1 MIYTDE
7 PLSPGWWLK
16 RLMGQLI
23 ERRPR
28 YDLLQ
33 SYYDGTNGIPAYADA
48 AVRDAARRLMA
59 MSGTNY
65 AELAIEATRERMR
78 PIGFR
83 TGAQNDDLGDSEAW
97 NVWQANSLD
106 ADHKLVDS
114 TVLSLSQAYT
124 IVGAM
129 DPDIGAPL
137 ITAEDDDLEAAVLDA
152 VLAHGLF
159 EILEEVRAEDVAG
172 VPEGAGGC
180 ATLGATKI
188 CAAST
193 ASKWYCCPQYSQ
205 PTSIS
210 LRSARILSASSTPRL
225 RSMFATRSRL
235 QVQAKRGPLAPC
247 CWPPRRKR
255 RPAPSRSIPR
265 WKRTKSPIT
274 WRRRKRTSRM

>member
-137 ITAEDDDLEAAVLDA
+137 ITAEVVAQAVDPERRQRPQPC
-152 VLAHGLF
+152 GP
-159 EILEEVRAEDVAG
+159 RAL
-172 VPEGAGGC
+172 GAGDEARAQTIRQSCRARLGAASVPRRVIFQPELPMLASGKPDLALLA
-180 ATLGATKI
+180 ATLGGGA
-188 CAAST
+188 
-193 ASKWYCCPQYSQ
+193 
-205 PTSIS
+205 
-210 LRSARILSASSTPRL
+210 
-225 RSMFATRSRL
+225 
-235 QVQAKRGPLAPC
+235 
-247 CWPPRRKR
+247 
-255 RPAPSRSIPR
+255 
-265 WKRTKSPIT
+265 
-274 WRRRKRTSRM
+274 